1 MILRITFNDNDYQ
14 NVLENIGESMFGLY
28 SYYRTTRLANKDDE
42 VSIKEYVENSK
53 LFDKYLEMIQ
63 DEEPFTK
70 QQKLQFIDLIRK
82 NIEAY
87 IEDKYKSVG
96 DYLIKELK
104 VSIVQKVGDEW
115 HNGEVLYYFPMNDA
129 YIIM

>member
-1 MILRITFNDNDYQ
+1 MILKITFNDNDYYS
-14 NVLENIGESMFGLY
+14 VLKNIGEDMFSLY
-28 SYYRTTRLANKDDE
+28 SYYRMTRLANKSDE

-53 LFDKYLEMIQ
+53 LFDKYLGMIQ

-70 QQKLQFIDLIRK
+70 QQKAQFIDLIKK

-87 IEDKYKSVG
+87 IEDRYKSAG

-104 VSIVQKVGDEW
+104 VSVVQKVGDEW
-115 HNGEVLYYFPMNDA
+115 HNGEVLYYFPLNDA

>member
-1 MILRITFNDNDYQ
+1 MILKITFNDNDYQ
-14 NVLENIGESMFGLY
+14 HVLENIGENMFSLY
-28 SYYRTTRLANKDDE
+28 SYYRMTRLANKSDE

-87 IEDKYKSVG
+87 IEDKYKSAG

-115 HNGEVLYYFPMNDA
+115 HNGEVLYYFPLNDA

>member
-14 NVLENIGESMFGLY
+14 NILEDIGKNMFSLY

-42 VSIKEYVENSK
+42 ISLKEYVENSE

-63 DEEPFTK
+63 DEEQFTK
-70 QQKLQFIDLIRK
+70 AQKAQFIDLIRK

-87 IEDKYKSVG
+87 IEDKYK

-104 VSIVQKVGDEW
+104 VSVIQKVGDEW
-115 HNGEVLYYFPMNDA
+115 HNGEVLYYFPLNDA

>member
-14 NVLENIGESMFGLY
+14 NVLENIGENMFRLY
-28 SYYRTTRLANKDDE
+28 SYYRMTRLANKSDE

-53 LFDKYLEMIQ
+53 LFDKYLGMIQ
-63 DEEPFTK
+63 DEEQFTK
-70 QQKLQFIDLIRK
+70 QQKLQFIDLIKK

-87 IEDKYKSVG
+87 IEDKYKSAG

-104 VSIVQKVGDEW
+104 ISAVQKVGDEW